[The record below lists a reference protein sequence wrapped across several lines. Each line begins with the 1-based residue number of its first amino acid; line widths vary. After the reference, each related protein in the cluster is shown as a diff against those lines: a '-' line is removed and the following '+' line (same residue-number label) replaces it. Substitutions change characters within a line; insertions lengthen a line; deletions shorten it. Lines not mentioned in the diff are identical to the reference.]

1 MQSFDFNTFHF
12 VGDMFEEF
20 MFELAQQAAQLAE
33 YLGLALLLVAVSVD
47 TPLLR
52 DLLGR
57 LHWHLLVNL
66 QRDSILRH
74 AELLVL
80 GVALLNLHL
89 LVVREEGCAVLW

>member
-20 MFELAQQAAQLAE
+20 MFELVQQAGQLAE
-33 YLGLALLLVAVSVD
+33 YLGLARLLVAVSVD

-57 LHWHLLVNL
+57 LHRHLLVNL
-66 QRDSILRH
+66 QR
-74 AELLVL
+74 EE
-80 GVALLNLHL
+80 
-89 LVVREEGCAVLW
+89 VVTMSVQCRYYDWSP